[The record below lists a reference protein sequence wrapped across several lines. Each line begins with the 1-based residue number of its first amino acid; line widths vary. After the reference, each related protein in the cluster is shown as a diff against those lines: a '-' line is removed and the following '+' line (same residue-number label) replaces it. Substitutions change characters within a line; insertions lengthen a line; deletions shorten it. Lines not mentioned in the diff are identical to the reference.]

1 MSSTPAS
8 SSSIKKL
15 AVRGAIWAILGYGA
29 SQALRFGNNLILT
42 RLLEPELFGLMA
54 LVSTVIIGLR
64 LFSDIGL
71 QTNIVQS
78 KRGDDPVFLNTA
90 WTVQII
96 RGVVLWLG
104 CVLIAFPAAQY
115 YEERALLLLV
125 PIVGLNTI
133 ISGFNSTAIFS
144 LNRHLSVKQVAI
156 YELSGQLFGAIVML
170 VWAWF
175 DRTIWAL
182 VAGNVATA
190 IWQLGY
196 SHRINSGM
204 PNRLTWDRQAVRELI
219 SFGKW
224 IFISTVMTFLA
235 TQADRLIL
243 KKGFSWELLG
253 IYGIAFTLADLPRSV
268 MSAVSG
274 KVIYPTYSKLIGLPR
289 GEFRG
294 KILRNRAPILAA
306 LAVGLALMVGF
317 GDIIVNILY
326 TDEYSIDAAWML
338 PLLALGT
345 WPLMLTQTI
354 EPVLF
359 ALGKPYYS
367 AFASFLSFLC
377 FVIGIPLGFQ
387 SPLQE
392 VGAVMA
398 VAVSNIPIWIV
409 ITVAL
414 RREKLSVL
422 TQDIIM
428 TALFT
433 AILAVVLL
441 GRTMLGL
448 GVPLSGLL

>member
-1 MSSTPAS
+1 MSSTSAS
-8 SSSIKKL
+8 SPSIKKL
-15 AVRGAIWAILGYGA
+15 AVRGAIWAILGYGV

-54 LVSTVIIGLR
+54 LVSTVIVGLR

-90 WTVQII
+90 WSVQIV
-96 RGVVLWLG
+96 RGVFLWVG
-104 CVLIAFPAAQY
+104 CLLIAFPASQFY
-115 YEERALLLLV
+115 QEPALRWLV

-156 YELSGQLFGAIVML
+156 YELSGQLAGAIVML
-170 VWAWF
+170 IWAWF

-182 VAGNVATA
+182 VAGNITA
-190 IWQLGY
+190 ALWQLGY

-204 PNRLTWDRQAVRELI
+204 PNRFTWEQKAVRELI

-224 IFISTVMTFLA
+224 IFVSTMMTFLA

-253 IYGIAFTLADLPRSV
+253 IYGIAFTLADLPRSI

-289 GEFRG
+289 EEFRI
-294 KILRNRAPILAA
+294 KILRNRAPILAGLA
-306 LAVGLALMVGF
+306 LGLALMVGF
-317 GDIIVNILY
+317 GDIIVDILY
-326 TDEYSIDAAWML
+326 PDEYSTDAAWML
-338 PLLALGT
+338 PMLALGT

-354 EPVLF
+354 DPVLF

-367 AFASFLSFLC
+367 AFAAFLSFLC
-377 FVIGIPLGFQ
+377 FIIGIPLGFQ

-392 VGAVMA
+392 VGAVLA
-398 VAVSNIPIWIV
+398 VAISNIPIWIV
-409 ITVAL
+409 ITVAVH
-414 RREKLSVL
+414 REKLSVL
-422 TQDIIM
+422 NQDIIM
-428 TALFT
+428 TALFS
-433 AILAVVLL
+433 AILAVIML
-441 GRTMLGL
+441 GRNMLGL
-448 GVPLSGLL
+448 GIPLGNFF